1 MDMNITATIKLTRDD
16 VEKIIRDYLK
26 DKFNQEAGVIRF
38 NVSVGSDDRFHYV
51 APNLTDIE
59 IKVKL

>member
-26 DKFNQEAGVIRF
+26 SHFNQEAGVIRF
-38 NVSVGSDDRFHYV
+38 NVSAGSDDRFHYV